1 MCVHFRAPLPQR
13 KTVVG
18 KLVDTGAAKRAAAER
33 RAARGE
39 TKAWIFDYRV
49 GDLLKDEAGALY
61 RVVELPDRP
70 DDFRVTIRKMVVGA
84 AGQPLGLYDGP
95 AFRRPAKRDAVRLD
109 GEGHWARRVPVE
121 AA

>member
-1 MCVHFRAPLPQR
+1 MVRLIDKGDIR
-13 KTVVG
+13 
-18 KLVDTGAAKRAAAER
+18 RRAAER

-49 GDLLKDEAGALY
+49 GDLLRDESGALY
-61 RVVELPDRP
+61 RVVELPDQP
-70 DDFRVTIRKMVVGA
+70 DDFRVTIRKMVTGA

-109 GEGHWARRVPVE
+109 GEGHWARRLAE
-121 AA
+121 GAT

>member
-1 MCVHFRAPLPQR
+1 MGRLIDKGR
-13 KTVVG
+13 IK
-18 KLVDTGAAKRAAAER
+18 AKAAAR

-39 TKAWIFDYRV
+39 TKAWIFDYKV
-49 GDLLKDEAGALY
+49 GDLLKDESGAQY

-70 DDFRVTIRKMVVGA
+70 DDFRVTIRKMVIGA

-109 GEGHWARRVPVE
+109 GEGHWARRVPAE
-121 AA
+121 GAA